1 MKEERENI
9 GKKGVFK
16 LRENLSNWTRNI
28 LDSYRGLHLDL
39 YQFDITDVVA
49 QDSLIFYKA
58 HFNYCRKEFL
68 IPAVDTIVLE
78 SEKTV
83 TEPRQTSSIHDFF
96 LIRDY
101 LLEKMGNHL
110 STTPTYQEAEGLL
123 KKLEKRLDQEISNL
137 LKD

>member
-39 YQFDITDVVA
+39 CQFDITDVVA

-83 TEPRQTSSIHDFF
+83 TEPSQVSMHD
-96 LIRDY
+96 LLLARGY
-101 LLEKMGNHL
+101 LKEKMGRYL
-110 STTPTYQEAEGLL
+110 PTSLTYQEVEEVL
-123 KKLEKRLDQEISNL
+123 KKLEKKLDQEISNL

>member
-39 YQFDITDVVA
+39 CQFDITDVVA

-83 TEPRQTSSIHDFF
+83 TEPSQVSMHD
-96 LIRDY
+96 LLLARGY
-101 LLEKMGNHL
+101 LKEKMGRYL
-110 STTPTYQEAEGLL
+110 STSSTYQEVEEVL
-123 KKLEKRLDQEISNL
+123 KKLEKKLDQEISNL

>member
-39 YQFDITDVVA
+39 CQFDITDVVA

-83 TEPRQTSSIHDFF
+83 TEPSQVSMHALLLARG
-96 LIRDY
+96 Y
-101 LLEKMGNHL
+101 LKEKMGRYL
-110 STTPTYQEAEGLL
+110 STSPTYQEVEEVL
-123 KKLEKRLDQEISNL
+123 KKLEKKLDQEISNL

>member
-1 MKEERENI
+1 MKDERENI

-39 YQFDITDVVA
+39 CQFDITDVVA

-83 TEPRQTSSIHDFF
+83 TEPSQVSMHD
-96 LIRDY
+96 LLLARGY
-101 LLEKMGNHL
+101 LKEKMGRYL
-110 STTPTYQEAEGLL
+110 STSPTYQEVEEVL
-123 KKLEKRLDQEISNL
+123 KKLEKKLDQEISNL

>member
-28 LDSYRGLHLDL
+28 FDSYRGLHLDL
-39 YQFDITDVVA
+39 CQFDITDVVA

-83 TEPRQTSSIHDFF
+83 TEPSQVSMHD
-96 LIRDY
+96 LLLARGY
-101 LLEKMGNHL
+101 LKEKMGRYL
-110 STTPTYQEAEGLL
+110 STSLTYQEVEEVL
-123 KKLEKRLDQEISNL
+123 KKLEKKLDQEISNL

>member
-83 TEPRQTSSIHDFF
+83 TEPSQVSMHD
-96 LIRDY
+96 LLLARGY
-101 LLEKMGNHL
+101 LKEKMGRYL
-110 STTPTYQEAEGLL
+110 STSLTYQEVEEVL
-123 KKLEKRLDQEISNL
+123 KKLEKKLDQEISNL

>member
-1 MKEERENI
+1 MKERENI

-39 YQFDITDVVA
+39 CQFDITDVVA

-83 TEPRQTSSIHDFF
+83 TEPSQVSMHD
-96 LIRDY
+96 LLLARGY
-101 LLEKMGNHL
+101 LKEKMGRYL
-110 STTPTYQEAEGLL
+110 STSPTYQEVEEVL
-123 KKLEKRLDQEISNL
+123 KKLEKKLDQEISNL

>member
-1 MKEERENI
+1 MKERENI

-39 YQFDITDVVA
+39 CQFDITDVVA

-68 IPAVDTIVLE
+68 IPEVDTIVLE

-83 TEPRQTSSIHDFF
+83 TEPRQVSIHDFF

>member
-1 MKEERENI
+1 M
-9 GKKGVFK
+9 
-16 LRENLSNWTRNI
+16 
-28 LDSYRGLHLDL
+28 
-39 YQFDITDVVA
+39 
-49 QDSLIFYKA
+49 
-58 HFNYCRKEFL
+58 
-68 IPAVDTIVLE
+68 LE

-110 STTPTYQEAEGLL
+110 STTPTYQEASELL
-123 KKLEKRLDQEISNL
+123 KKLEERLDQEIRKL

>member
-1 MKEERENI
+1 MKERENI

-16 LRENLSNWTRNI
+16 LRESLSNWTRNI

-39 YQFDITDVVA
+39 CQFDITDVVA

-68 IPAVDTIVLE
+68 IPVVDTIVLE

-83 TEPRQTSSIHDFF
+83 TEPRQTSPIHDFF

-123 KKLEKRLDQEISNL
+123 KKLEEKLDQEISNL

>member
-1 MKEERENI
+1 MKERENI

-39 YQFDITDVVA
+39 CQFDITDVVA

-68 IPAVDTIVLE
+68 IPEVDTIVLE

-83 TEPRQTSSIHDFF
+83 TEPRQVSIHDFF

-110 STTPTYQEAEGLL
+110 STNPTYQEAEGLL

>member
-1 MKEERENI
+1 MKERENI

-39 YQFDITDVVA
+39 CQFDITDVVA

-83 TEPRQTSSIHDFF
+83 TEPKQASIHDFF

-110 STTPTYQEAEGLL
+110 STTPTYQEAEGFL

>member
-1 MKEERENI
+1 MKERENI

-39 YQFDITDVVA
+39 CQFDITDVVA

-78 SEKTV
+78 SEETV
-83 TEPRQTSSIHDFF
+83 TESRQASIHDFF

>member
-39 YQFDITDVVA
+39 CQFDITDVVA

-68 IPAVDTIVLE
+68 IPTVDTIVLE

>member
-39 YQFDITDVVA
+39 CQFDITDVVA

-83 TEPRQTSSIHDFF
+83 TEPSQTSIHDFF

>member
-1 MKEERENI
+1 MKERENI

-39 YQFDITDVVA
+39 CQFDITDVVA

-68 IPAVDTIVLE
+68 IPEVDTIVLE

-83 TEPRQTSSIHDFF
+83 TEPRQVSIHDFF

-101 LLEKMGNHL
+101 LLEKIGNHL

>member
-1 MKEERENI
+1 MKERENI
-9 GKKGVFK
+9 SKKGVFK

-39 YQFDITDVVA
+39 CQFDITDVVA

-68 IPAVDTIVLE
+68 IPEVDTIVLE

-83 TEPRQTSSIHDFF
+83 TEPRQVSIHDFF

>member
-39 YQFDITDVVA
+39 CQFDITDVVA

-58 HFNYCRKEFL
+58 HFNYCSKEFL

-83 TEPRQTSSIHDFF
+83 TEPSQVSMHD
-96 LIRDY
+96 LLLARGY
-101 LLEKMGNHL
+101 LKEKMGRYP
-110 STTPTYQEAEGLL
+110 STSPTYQEVEEVL
-123 KKLEKRLDQEISNL
+123 KKLEKKLDQEISNL

>member
-1 MKEERENI
+1 MKERENI

-16 LRENLSNWTRNI
+16 LRENLSNWTSNI

-39 YQFDITDVVA
+39 CQFDITDVVA

-78 SEKTV
+78 SEETV
-83 TEPRQTSSIHDFF
+83 TEPRQTSIHDFF

>member
-1 MKEERENI
+1 MKERENI

-39 YQFDITDVVA
+39 CQFDITDVVA

-83 TEPRQTSSIHDFF
+83 TEPSQASSIHDFF

>member
-39 YQFDITDVVA
+39 CQFDITDVVA

-83 TEPRQTSSIHDFF
+83 TEPSQVSMHD
-96 LIRDY
+96 LLLARGY
-101 LLEKMGNHL
+101 LKEKMGRYL
-110 STTPTYQEAEGLL
+110 STSLTYQEVEEVL
-123 KKLEKRLDQEISNL
+123 KKLEKKLAQEISNL

>member
-16 LRENLSNWTRNI
+16 LRENLSSWTRNI

-39 YQFDITDVVA
+39 CQFDITDVVA

-83 TEPRQTSSIHDFF
+83 TEPSQVSMHD
-96 LIRDY
+96 LLLARGY
-101 LLEKMGNHL
+101 LKEKMGRYL
-110 STTPTYQEAEGLL
+110 STSLTYQEVEEVL
-123 KKLEKRLDQEISNL
+123 KKLEKKLDQEISNL

>member
-16 LRENLSNWTRNI
+16 LRENLSNWPRNI

-39 YQFDITDVVA
+39 CQFDITDVVA

-83 TEPRQTSSIHDFF
+83 TEPSQVSMHD
-96 LIRDY
+96 LLLARGY
-101 LLEKMGNHL
+101 LKEKMGRYL
-110 STTPTYQEAEGLL
+110 STSLTYQEVEEVL
-123 KKLEKRLDQEISNL
+123 KKLEKKLDQEISNL

>member
-39 YQFDITDVVA
+39 CQFDITDVVA

-83 TEPRQTSSIHDFF
+83 TEPSQASIHDFF

>member
-39 YQFDITDVVA
+39 CQFDITDVVA

-110 STTPTYQEAEGLL
+110 STAPTYQEAEGLL

>member
-1 MKEERENI
+1 MKERENI

-39 YQFDITDVVA
+39 CQFDITDVVA

-68 IPAVDTIVLE
+68 IPDVDTIVLE

-83 TEPRQTSSIHDFF
+83 TEPVQVSMHD
-96 LIRDY
+96 LLLARGY
-101 LLEKMGNHL
+101 LKEKMGRYL
-110 STTPTYQEAEGLL
+110 STSPTYQEVEEVL

>member
-39 YQFDITDVVA
+39 CQFDITDVVA

-83 TEPRQTSSIHDFF
+83 TEPSQVSMHD
-96 LIRDY
+96 LLLARGY
-101 LLEKMGNHL
+101 LKEKMGRYL
-110 STTPTYQEAEGLL
+110 STSPTYQEVEGLL

>member
-1 MKEERENI
+1 MKERENI

-39 YQFDITDVVA
+39 CQFDITDVVA

-83 TEPRQTSSIHDFF
+83 TEPRQTSPIHDFF

-101 LLEKMGNHL
+101 LLEKMGNHP

>member
-39 YQFDITDVVA
+39 CQFDITDVVA

-78 SEKTV
+78 SEETV

>member
-39 YQFDITDVVA
+39 CQFDITDVVA

-110 STTPTYQEAEGLL
+110 STTPTYQGAEGLL

>member
-39 YQFDITDVVA
+39 CQFDITDVVA

>member
-39 YQFDITDVVA
+39 CQFDITDVVA

-68 IPAVDTIVLE
+68 IPSVDTIVLE
-78 SEKTV
+78 SEETV
-83 TEPRQTSSIHDFF
+83 TEPGQVSMHD
-96 LIRDY
+96 LLLARDY
-101 LLEKMGNHL
+101 LKEKMGRYL
-110 STTPTYQEAEGLL
+110 STSPTYQEVEEVL
-123 KKLEKRLDQEISNL
+123 KKLEKRLDQKISNL

>member
-39 YQFDITDVVA
+39 CQFDITDVVA

-78 SEKTV
+78 SEETV
-83 TEPRQTSSIHDFF
+83 TEPRQASIHDFF

-110 STTPTYQEAEGLL
+110 SATPTYQEAEGLL

>member
-39 YQFDITDVVA
+39 CQFDITDVVA

-83 TEPRQTSSIHDFF
+83 TEPSQVSMHD
-96 LIRDY
+96 LLLARGY
-101 LLEKMGNHL
+101 LKEKMGRYL
-110 STTPTYQEAEGLL
+110 STSLTYQEVEEVL
-123 KKLEKRLDQEISNL
+123 KKLEKKLDQEISNL

>member
-39 YQFDITDVVA
+39 CQFDITDVVA

-83 TEPRQTSSIHDFF
+83 TEPVQVSMHD
-96 LIRDY
+96 LLLARGY
-101 LLEKMGNHL
+101 LKEKMGRYL
-110 STTPTYQEAEGLL
+110 STSLTYQEVEEVL
-123 KKLEKRLDQEISNL
+123 KKLEKKLDQEISNL

>member
-1 MKEERENI
+1 MKEERESI

-39 YQFDITDVVA
+39 CQFDITDVVA

-83 TEPRQTSSIHDFF
+83 TEPSQVSMHD
-96 LIRDY
+96 LLLARGY
-101 LLEKMGNHL
+101 LKEKMGRYL
-110 STTPTYQEAEGLL
+110 STSPTYQEVEEVL
-123 KKLEKRLDQEISNL
+123 KKLEKKLDQEISNL

>member
-39 YQFDITDVVA
+39 CQFDITDVVA

-83 TEPRQTSSIHDFF
+83 TEPSQVSMHD
-96 LIRDY
+96 LLLARGY
-101 LLEKMGNHL
+101 LKEKMGRYL
-110 STTPTYQEAEGLL
+110 STSPTYQEVEEVL
-123 KKLEKRLDQEISNL
+123 KKLEKKLDQEISNL

>member
-1 MKEERENI
+1 MKERENI

-39 YQFDITDVVA
+39 CQFEITDVVA

-83 TEPRQTSSIHDFF
+83 TEPRQASIHDFF

>member
-1 MKEERENI
+1 MKERENI

-68 IPAVDTIVLE
+68 IPEVDTIVLE

-83 TEPRQTSSIHDFF
+83 TEPRQVSIHDFF

>member
-39 YQFDITDVVA
+39 CQFDITDVVA

-83 TEPRQTSSIHDFF
+83 TEPSQASMHD
-96 LIRDY
+96 LLLARGY
-101 LLEKMGNHL
+101 LKEKMGRYL
-110 STTPTYQEAEGLL
+110 STSPTYQEVEEVL
-123 KKLEKRLDQEISNL
+123 KKLEKKLDQEISNL